1 MSNTNSWAFPNMID
15 VTANKVNLVTDEK
28 SVVNRDRLLML
39 TEPTE
44 LYMNPNFGVG
54 LKRYL
59 WQYNT
64 PNTKAI
70 LQDRIKDQLE
80 LHEPCVEA
88 QDTKF
93 SDLMFTEEA
102 NQFDSQE
109 YNKLK
114 MSVGLVTDFGG
125 TANIYLDDE
134 IVRWTSDT
142 EYTNTDELALRDE

>member
-28 SVVNRDRLLML
+28 SVVNRSRLLML

-44 LYMNPNFGVG
+44 LYMNPDFGVG

-64 PNTKAI
+64 ANTKAI

-80 LHEPCVEA
+80 INEPCVSSS
-88 QDTKF
+88 DTEF
-93 SDLMFTEEA
+93 SDVMFTEEE

-114 MSVGLVTDFGG
+114 MSVGLVTNFGS
-125 TANIYLDDE
+125 TANMYLDDE
-134 IVRWTSDT
+134 LVRWTSDS
-142 EYTNTDELALRDE
+142 EYTDTDSIALRDE